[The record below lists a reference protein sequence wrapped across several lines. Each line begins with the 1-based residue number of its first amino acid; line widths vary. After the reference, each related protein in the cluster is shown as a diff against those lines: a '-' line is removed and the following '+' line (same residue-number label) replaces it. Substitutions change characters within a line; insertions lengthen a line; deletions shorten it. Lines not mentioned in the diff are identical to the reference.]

1 MVAVGKLVKSPV
13 FVKVNEPKFK
23 VRAFNVK
30 VVMTSKFDP
39 NVKLLF
45 VTLFTVKTLTA
56 FVVPGVV

>member
-1 MVAVGKLVKSPV
+1 MKSPV